1 MSEIMKNITEK
12 IKNISGRKK
21 CIFLSV
27 CIVVLVGVVILN
39 GSVSYAEDTYG
50 IYGVIRKS
58 IEKNEVS
65 STSSKDSLN
74 DLVVGNSN
82 GTRAVTGNSIDVSK
96 DEKYKGPR
104 HKDIGQNVVLSG
116 DLSVKKL
123 QETAK
128 TDNSAKGSNNKK
140 ENNKTAADED
150 KNRVVEGSVSATK
163 REEKD
168 NLFSKSDCMDAS
180 DTLSKNNIEG
190 TSKDSDN
197 YEIVRGTVPTVSEI
211 TKDNITKESFYQRAV
226 AIGEKSNTNYNLRN
240 ILDKDI
246 VKDNFYTSDIVK
258 DNSRETF
265 DFDFLDE
272 PGLPSTGSAVSAADG
287 NKEFDMEIAK
297 SADILPASAS
307 AIKFTNKNQ
316 LNINLTA
323 LKNKKVHVQY
333 ADKILF
339 NMAETNNLKVD
350 MPHDFYGDIAVKENL
365 GADNDTTLAKG
376 RVLIDD
382 SKPIVG
388 VLSEDSARYEIKIS
402 ENGNIISGL
411 KFVECYMDGKKIDVS
426 SKNMTKQVCLGY
438 NVKVPSEYVVSLNPL
453 EGKHTLY
460 VRVEDNAG
468 NITEEKR
475 EISVIKQVPVSVLTL
490 KKFVIHIDP
499 QKLKW
504 KEQIYSDAV
513 LMKNLNDYDI
523 KVTISSIN
531 VKVSKENDK
540 YKKCKIYM
548 VMPDTG
554 KKILLKNGKN
564 DKSYSFIIPHGN
576 QNRQKYLR
584 FVGKI
589 YDDKY
594 GMWKNEDIS
603 IDMKTSYEQATK

>member
-1 MSEIMKNITEK
+1 MISFMRKYLEK
-12 IKNISGRKK
+12 MIRFFCRNKSIVLSC
-21 CIFLSV
+21 CIAILV
-27 CIVVLVGVVILN
+27 GMVVLN
-39 GSVSYAEDTYG
+39 GTVSYAEDTYG

-65 STSSKDSLN
+65 SIGSKDSLN
-74 DLVVGNSN
+74 DYVAENSN
-82 GTRAVTGNSIDVSK
+82 GTQAVTGNSIDVSK
-96 DEKYKGPR
+96 DEKYKGPK
-104 HKDIGQNVVLSG
+104 HKGIGQNVVLSG
-116 DLSVKKL
+116 GLSVKKS

-128 TDNSAKGSNNKK
+128 VDFFTKDSNNKK
-140 ENNKTAADED
+140 VDED
-150 KNRVVEGSVSATK
+150 KNIVVEGSVSASK
-163 REEKD
+163 REQKD
-168 NLFSKSDCMDAS
+168 NVLSKSDCMDVS

-190 TSKDSDN
+190 ISKDSDN
-197 YEIVRGTVPTVSEI
+197 YEIVSGTVPTVSEI
-211 TKDNITKESFYQRAV
+211 TKDNITKASFYQRAV
-226 AIGEKSNTNYNLRN
+226 AIGEKSNSNYNLLN

-246 VKDNFYTSDIVK
+246 VKDDFYTSDLLK
-258 DNSRETF
+258 DNSSETF

-307 AIKFTNKNQ
+307 AVKFSNKNQ

-323 LKNKKVHVQY
+323 LKNKKVYVQY

-339 NMAETNNLKVD
+339 NMAETNNLKID
-350 MPHDFYGDIAVKENL
+350 MPHDFYGDIAIKENL
-365 GADNDTTLAKG
+365 GSDNNSTLAKG
-376 RVLIDD
+376 RVLIDT

-411 KFVECYMDGKKIDVS
+411 KFVECYMDGKKIEVS

-523 KVTISSIN
+523 KATISSIN

-594 GMWKNEDIS
+594 RMWKNEDIF

>member
-1 MSEIMKNITEK
+1 MISFMRKYLEK
-12 IKNISGRKK
+12 MIRFFCRNKSIVLSC
-21 CIFLSV
+21 CIA
-27 CIVVLVGVVILN
+27 ILVGMVVLN
-39 GSVSYAEDTYG
+39 GSVGYAEDTYG
-50 IYGVIRKS
+50 IYGVIRKP

-65 STSSKDSLN
+65 LTGSKDSLN
-74 DLVVGNSN
+74 DYAAENSN
-82 GTRAVTGNSIDVSK
+82 GTRAVIGNSLDVSK
-96 DEKYKGPR
+96 NEKYKGPK
-104 HKDIGQNVVLSG
+104 HKGIGQNVILSG
-116 DLSVKKL
+116 DLSVKKS

-128 TDNSAKGSNNKK
+128 VDNFTKDLNDKK
-140 ENNKTAADED
+140 ADED
-150 KNRVVEGSVSATK
+150 KNRVVQGSVSASK
-163 REEKD
+163 REQKD
-168 NLFSKSDCMDAS
+168 NVFSKSDCMDVS

-190 TSKDSDN
+190 ISKDSDN
-197 YEIVRGTVPTVSEI
+197 YEIVSGTVPTVSEI
-211 TKDNITKESFYQRAV
+211 AKDNITKESFYQRAV

-246 VKDNFYTSDIVK
+246 VKDNFYTSDLSN
-258 DNSRETF
+258 DNSSETF
-265 DFDFLDE
+265 GFDFLDE
-272 PGLPSTGSAVSAADG
+272 SGLLSTGSAVSVADK

-307 AIKFTNKNQ
+307 AVKFTNKNQ

-323 LKNKKVHVQY
+323 LKNKKVYVQY

-376 RVLIDD
+376 RVLIDA

-388 VLSEDSARYEIKIS
+388 VLSEDSARYEIKIL

-513 LMKNLNDYDI
+513 LMKNMNDYDI
-523 KVTISSIN
+523 KATISSIN

>member
-1 MSEIMKNITEK
+1 M
-12 IKNISGRKK
+12 
-21 CIFLSV
+21 
-27 CIVVLVGVVILN
+27 LN
-39 GSVSYAEDTYG
+39 GSVGYAEDTYG
-50 IYGVIRKS
+50 IYGVIRKP

-65 STSSKDSLN
+65 LTGSKDSLN
-74 DLVVGNSN
+74 DYAAENSN
-82 GTRAVTGNSIDVSK
+82 GTRAVIGNSLDVSK
-96 DEKYKGPR
+96 NEKYKGPK
-104 HKDIGQNVVLSG
+104 HKGIGQNVILSG
-116 DLSVKKL
+116 DLSVKKS

-128 TDNSAKGSNNKK
+128 VDFFTKDSNNKK
-140 ENNKTAADED
+140 VDED
-150 KNRVVEGSVSATK
+150 KNIVVEGSVSASK
-163 REEKD
+163 REQKD
-168 NLFSKSDCMDAS
+168 NVLSKSDCMDVS

-190 TSKDSDN
+190 ISKDSDN
-197 YEIVRGTVPTVSEI
+197 YEIVSGTVPTVSEI
-211 TKDNITKESFYQRAV
+211 TKDNITKASFYQRAV
-226 AIGEKSNTNYNLRN
+226 AIGEKSNINYNLRN

-246 VKDNFYTSDIVK
+246 VKDNFYTSDLSNG
-258 DNSRETF
+258 NSSEKF
-265 DFDFLDE
+265 VFDFLDE
-272 PGLPSTGSAVSAADG
+272 SGLLSTGSAVSVEDK
-287 NKEFDMEIAK
+287 NKEFDMEIVN

-307 AIKFTNKNQ
+307 AVKFTNKNQ

-323 LKNKKVHVQY
+323 LKNRKVYVQY
-333 ADKILF
+333 ADKIMF
-339 NMAETNNLKVD
+339 NMAETNNLKID
-350 MPHDFYGDIAVKENL
+350 MPHDFYGDIAIKENL
-365 GADNDTTLAKG
+365 GSDNDSTLAKG
-376 RVLIDD
+376 RVLIDT

-411 KFVECYMDGKKIDVS
+411 KFVECYMDGKKIEVS

>member
-1 MSEIMKNITEK
+1 MRKYLEK
-12 IKNISGRKK
+12 MIRFFCRNKSIVLSC
-21 CIFLSV
+21 CIAILV
-27 CIVVLVGVVILN
+27 GMVVLN
-39 GSVSYAEDTYG
+39 GTVSYAEDTYG

-65 STSSKDSLN
+65 SIGSKDSLN
-74 DLVVGNSN
+74 DYVAENSN
-82 GTRAVTGNSIDVSK
+82 GTQAVTGNSIDVSK
-96 DEKYKGPR
+96 DEKYKGPK
-104 HKDIGQNVVLSG
+104 HKGIGQNVVLSG
-116 DLSVKKL
+116 GLSVKKS

-128 TDNSAKGSNNKK
+128 VDFFTKDSNNKK
-140 ENNKTAADED
+140 VDED
-150 KNRVVEGSVSATK
+150 KNIVVEGSVSASK
-163 REEKD
+163 REQKD
-168 NLFSKSDCMDAS
+168 NVLSKSDCMDVS

-190 TSKDSDN
+190 ISKDSDN
-197 YEIVRGTVPTVSEI
+197 YEIVSGTVPTVSEI
-211 TKDNITKESFYQRAV
+211 TKDNITKASFYQRAV
-226 AIGEKSNTNYNLRN
+226 AIGEKSNSNYNLLN

-246 VKDNFYTSDIVK
+246 VKDDFYTSDLLK
-258 DNSRETF
+258 DNSSETF

-307 AIKFTNKNQ
+307 AVKFSNKNQ

-323 LKNKKVHVQY
+323 LKNKKVYVQY

-339 NMAETNNLKVD
+339 NMAETNNLKID
-350 MPHDFYGDIAVKENL
+350 MPHDFYGDIAIKENL
-365 GADNDTTLAKG
+365 GSDNNSTLAKG
-376 RVLIDD
+376 RVLIDT

-411 KFVECYMDGKKIDVS
+411 KFVECYMDGKKIEVS

-523 KVTISSIN
+523 KATISSIN

-594 GMWKNEDIS
+594 RMWKNEDIF

>member
-1 MSEIMKNITEK
+1 MISFMRKYLEK
-12 IKNISGRKK
+12 MIRFFCRNKSIVLSC
-21 CIFLSV
+21 CIAILV
-27 CIVVLVGVVILN
+27 GMVVLN
-39 GSVSYAEDTYG
+39 GTVSYAEDTYG

-65 STSSKDSLN
+65 SIGSKDSLN
-74 DLVVGNSN
+74 DYVAENSN
-82 GTRAVTGNSIDVSK
+82 GTQAVTGNSIDVSK
-96 DEKYKGPR
+96 DEKYKGPK
-104 HKDIGQNVVLSG
+104 HKGIGQNVVLSG
-116 DLSVKKL
+116 GLSVKKS

-128 TDNSAKGSNNKK
+128 VDFFTKDSNNKK
-140 ENNKTAADED
+140 VDED
-150 KNRVVEGSVSATK
+150 KNIVVEGSVSASK
-163 REEKD
+163 REQKD
-168 NLFSKSDCMDAS
+168 NVLSKSDCMDVS

-190 TSKDSDN
+190 ISKDSDN
-197 YEIVRGTVPTVSEI
+197 YEIVSGTVPTVSEI
-211 TKDNITKESFYQRAV
+211 TKDNITKASFYQRAV
-226 AIGEKSNTNYNLRN
+226 AIGEKSNSNYNLLN

-246 VKDNFYTSDIVK
+246 VKDDFYTSDLLK
-258 DNSRETF
+258 DNSSETF

-272 PGLPSTGSAVSAADG
+272 PGLPSTGSAVSVEDK

-307 AIKFTNKNQ
+307 AVKFSNKNQ

-323 LKNKKVHVQY
+323 LKNKKVYVQY

-339 NMAETNNLKVD
+339 NMAETNNLKID
-350 MPHDFYGDIAVKENL
+350 MPHDFYGDIAIKENL
-365 GADNDTTLAKG
+365 GSDNNSTLAKG
-376 RVLIDD
+376 RVLIDT

-411 KFVECYMDGKKIDVS
+411 KFVECYMDGKKIEVS

-523 KVTISSIN
+523 KATISSIN

-584 FVGKI
+584 FVGKM